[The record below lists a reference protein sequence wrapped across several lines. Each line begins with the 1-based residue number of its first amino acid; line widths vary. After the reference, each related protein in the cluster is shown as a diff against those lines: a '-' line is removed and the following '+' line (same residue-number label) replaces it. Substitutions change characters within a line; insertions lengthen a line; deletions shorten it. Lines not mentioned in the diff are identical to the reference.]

1 MAFCGVLVLVGS
13 RFGYAEPGVTL
24 RDDLLCLALAICG
37 SAGYIAGSRLTA
49 VIGAWEPRSG
59 D

>member
-24 RDDLLCLALAICG
+24 RDDLLAWPQRFAVPPVI
-37 SAGYIAGSRLTA
+37 SRAA
-49 VIGAWEPRSG
+49 V
-59 D
+59 